1 VGSNYIGVCRLGF
14 QNVVVGHVNRVA
26 VLIGVSDKKMC
37 VGCNNEVHDHINEV
51 TVRQGSTVDAVD
63 VHVLIVY
70 LCAPFAG

>member
-1 VGSNYIGVCRLGF
+1 MGF
-14 QNVVVGHVNRVA
+14 QNVVVGQVNRAA

-37 VGCNNEVHDHINEV
+37 VGCNNVVHDHIHEV

-70 LCAPFAG
+70 LYAPFAG